1 MQSHYL
7 LCLLYKAP
15 RQRKT
20 RRASLQTLQ
29 NTKQYTQIKSKLVLH
44 SMFSIAEKKEN
55 AQTAIQQRERNG
67 QGRDLYYGSRPLK
80 CSYLNIQPGHKMHGN
95 LSPFHADLIKHDHL

>member
-1 MQSHYL
+1 MKSHYL

-15 RQRKT
+15 QQRKT
-20 RRASLQTLQ
+20 RRASLQILQ
-29 NTKQYTQIKSKLVLH
+29 NIKQYTQIKSKFILH
-44 SMFSIAEKKEN
+44 GMFSIAEEVEN

-80 CSYLNIQPGHKMHGN
+80 CSYLNE
-95 LSPFHADLIKHDHL
+95 FYTVRA